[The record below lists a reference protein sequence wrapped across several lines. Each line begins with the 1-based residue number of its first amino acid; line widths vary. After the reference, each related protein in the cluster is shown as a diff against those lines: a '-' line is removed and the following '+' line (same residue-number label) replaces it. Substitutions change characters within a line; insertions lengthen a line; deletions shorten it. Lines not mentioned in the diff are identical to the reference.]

1 MELAMGLQLSAQQIE
16 SRVAPHVP
24 EGERFAAAVQATV
37 GHDPFHFG
45 FRYRVVVVTDAR
57 IHLFTA
63 RIWRACDPSR
73 LVASFPAGTR
83 IERRRDR
90 LVREEIW
97 IGGHALSVTH
107 AWRSE
112 LDMAIAAADRH

>member
-1 MELAMGLQLSAQQIE
+1 MGLQLSARQIE

-24 EGERFAAAVQATV
+24 DGERFAAAFQATV
-37 GHDPFHFG
+37 GHDPFHLG
-45 FRYRVVVVTDAR
+45 IRYRVVVVTDAR
-57 IHLFTA
+57 VHLFTA
-63 RIWRACDPSR
+63 RIWRACDPSK
-73 LVASFPAGTR
+73 LVASFPTGTR
-83 IERRRDR
+83 IERRRDH

-112 LDMAIAAADRH
+112 LDAAITAAERH